1 MAAER
6 RDARS
11 AGARRAARVMSR
23 VGSVPMRH
31 EWLLS
36 IGSVAAF
43 LVLWEVLVR
52 AGLLS
57 ALFFSSPTAIAA
69 QFVRMLRSGVL
80 LHDLRV
86 SAGEFLLGYGLSIV
100 VGIPLGI
107 LMGWYRGLAAVLQ
120 PFVSG
125 LYATPRVAIIPL
137 IIIWFGIGLTEKVAF
152 VFLLAV
158 FQILLNAQAG
168 VRSVDPALV
177 KTARSFGA
185 SDWAV
190 FTTLVLP
197 ASVPFLIAGLR
208 LAIGSG
214 LIGVAVAELY
224 AATAGIGYEISVA
237 GQTFQTATLFVG
249 LSVLAL
255 SAIALMWLLQRVE
268 NRFQSWRAPN
278 L

>member
-1 MAAER
+1 MARE
-6 RDARS
+6 
-11 AGARRAARVMSR
+11 ARRRQTGAMSR
-23 VGSVPMRH
+23 VGSAPLRN
-31 EWLLS
+31 EWLIS
-36 IGSVAAF
+36 VVSVAVF
-43 LVLWEVLVR
+43 LVLWEALVR
-52 AGLLS
+52 AGILPV
-57 ALFFSSPTAIAA
+57 LFFSSPSRIAA
-69 QFVRMLRSGVL
+69 RFVQLLSSGVL
-80 LHDLRV
+80 LTDLRI
-86 SAGEFLLGYGLSIV
+86 SAGEFAIGYGLAIV
-100 VGIPLGI
+100 VGIPVGI
-107 LMGWYRGLAAVLQ
+107 AMGWYRGVAAVLQ

-137 IIIWFGIGLTEKVAF
+137 IIIWFGIGLSSKVAF
-152 VFLLAV
+152 VFLLSV

-168 VRSVDPALV
+168 VRSVDGSLV

-185 SDWAV
+185 SDWAI

-197 ASVPFLIAGLR
+197 GSVPFLIAGLR

-237 GQTFQTATLFVG
+237 GQTFQTDTLFVG

-255 SAIALMWLLQRVE
+255 AAIFLMWLLQKVE

-278 L
+278 G